1 MAEGQMFAAIDV
13 GTTKVCTLVG
23 EVDEHQTLHV
33 VGVGV
38 TPSRGLRKGLVV
50 NVDEAANSI
59 ALSVEQAERL
69 SGYKIDSAIV
79 GVAGGHIGS
88 LNSRGLVAITRGH
101 RGITRED
108 MERALES
115 ARAVA
120 VPTNREIIHV
130 IPREYIID
138 GEAGITNPVGLLASR
153 LEVEAH
159 IVTGAVSSIQTL
171 VRCMHS
177 LGIQIDDLV
186 LQPLASSEAVL
197 LPEEKEIGCMLV
209 DIGGGTADIAMFVNG
224 SVWHTTILP
233 VGGNHITNDIAI
245 CLRTPVSTAEEI
257 KIKYGCALAQAVSND
272 EMIDIAAFGDRGRQ
286 AISRHRLSQ
295 VIEARM
301 EEIFALILRE
311 VRRSGYDGLLP
322 AGVILTGGTASLAG
336 ICDLGREVLELPV
349 RVGSPHGVA
358 GLVDAISQPAYAT
371 SVGLLLWGLRHN
383 GGQARG
389 RQRSQQWTDIL
400 ERFVG
405 WIRARWAWP
414 GSA

>member
-1 MAEGQMFAAIDV
+1 MTEGRTFAAIDV

-23 EVDEHQTLHV
+23 ELDEHRTLHV

-59 ALSVEQAERL
+59 AVSVEQAERL
-69 SGYKIDSAIV
+69 SGYKVDSAIV

-88 LNSRGLVAITRGH
+88 LNSRGIVAITRGH
-101 RGITRED
+101 RGITRDD

-138 GEAGITNPVGLLASR
+138 GEPGISNPLGLLASR

-171 VRCMHS
+171 VNCVHS
-177 LGIQIDDLV
+177 LDVQIDELV

-197 LPEEKEIGCMLV
+197 LPEEKEIGCALV
-209 DIGGGTADIAMFVNG
+209 DCGGGTTDVAVFVNG
-224 SVWHTTILP
+224 SVWHTTIIP
-233 VGGNHITNDIAI
+233 VGGNHLTSDVAI
-245 CLRTPVSTAEEI
+245 CLRTPISTAEEI
-257 KIKYGCALAQAVSND
+257 KIKYGHAVAQAVAAD
-272 EMIDIAAFGDRGRQ
+272 EMIDIAAFGERGRQ
-286 AISRHRLSQ
+286 AIARHRLSQ

-301 EEIFALILRE
+301 EEVFSLILRE
-311 VRRSGYDGLLP
+311 LRRSGHDGLLP
-322 AGVILTGGTASLAG
+322 AGVILTGGTAGLAG

-349 RVGSPHGVA
+349 RVGSPRGVA
-358 GLVDAISQPAYAT
+358 GLADAVGSPAYAT
-371 SVGLLLWGLRHN
+371 SVGLLLWGLRHD
-383 GGQARG
+383 GWRARD
-389 RQRSQQWTDIL
+389 RRRSQQWSDIL
-400 ERFVG
+400 NRFRG

-414 GSA
+414 GSV

>member
-1 MAEGQMFAAIDV
+1 MAEGQTFAAIDV

-59 ALSVEQAERL
+59 AHSVEQAERL

-79 GVAGGHIGS
+79 GVAGGHISS
-88 LNSRGLVAITRGH
+88 LNSRGIVAITRGH
-101 RGITRED
+101 RGITHED
-108 MERALES
+108 MDRALES

-138 GEAGITNPVGLLASR
+138 GEAGISNPLGLLASR

-171 VRCMHS
+171 VRCVHS
-177 LGIQIDDLV
+177 LGVQIDELV

-197 LPEEKEIGCMLV
+197 LPEEKEIGCVLV
-209 DIGGGTADIAMFVNG
+209 DVGGGTADVAMFVNG
-224 SVWHTTILP
+224 SIWHTTIIP

-245 CLRTPVSTAEEI
+245 CLRTPISTAEEI
-257 KIKYGCALAQAVSND
+257 KIKYGHAMAQAVNND
-272 EMIDIAAFGDRGRQ
+272 EMIDVAAFGERGRQ

-301 EEIFALILRE
+301 EEIFSLILRE
-311 VRRSGYDGLLP
+311 VRRSGYEGLLP

-349 RVGSPHGVA
+349 RVGTPRGVA
-358 GLVDAISQPAYAT
+358 GLVDAVSSPAYAT
-371 SVGLLLWGLRHN
+371 SVGLLLWGLRHD
-383 GGQARG
+383 GWRS
-389 RQRSQQWTDIL
+389 RSRRRSQQWTDIL
-400 ERFVG
+400 DRFKG
-405 WIRARWAWP
+405 WIRARWAVS
-414 GSA
+414 GGV